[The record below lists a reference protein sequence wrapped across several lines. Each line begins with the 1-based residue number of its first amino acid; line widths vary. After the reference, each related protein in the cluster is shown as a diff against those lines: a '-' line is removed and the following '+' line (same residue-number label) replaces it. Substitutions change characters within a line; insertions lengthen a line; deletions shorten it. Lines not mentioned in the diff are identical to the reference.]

1 MAWTIID
8 LAEQDLWSQLEADD
22 GEASARM

>member
-8 LAEQDLWSQLEADD
+8 LAEQDLWSQLEADSGD
-22 GEASARM
+22 ASARM